1 MNELYIQ
8 KDILPDDNFIRSII
22 LEKYEEL
29 LQENDKLKEEVQNL
43 KYQIRTK
50 KRTKKIFEAIN
61 EKPTQL
67 SFNFD

>member
-1 MNELYIQ
+1 MNELYIK

>member
-1 MNELYIQ
+1 MNELYIK

-50 KRTKKIFEAIN
+50 KRIKKIFEAIN